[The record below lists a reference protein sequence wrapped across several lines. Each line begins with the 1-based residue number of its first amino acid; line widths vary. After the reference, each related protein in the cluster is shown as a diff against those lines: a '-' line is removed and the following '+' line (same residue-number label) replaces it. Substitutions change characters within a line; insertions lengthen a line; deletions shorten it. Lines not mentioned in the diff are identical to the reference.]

1 MLYIYI
7 YSMHIVLSSRAGC
20 LLFNI
25 YIYEEVVEML
35 KRRPTLELK
44 TLHHVLDLAILD
56 HFFDELSLD

>member
-1 MLYIYI
+1 
-7 YSMHIVLSSRAGC
+7 MHIVLSSRAGC